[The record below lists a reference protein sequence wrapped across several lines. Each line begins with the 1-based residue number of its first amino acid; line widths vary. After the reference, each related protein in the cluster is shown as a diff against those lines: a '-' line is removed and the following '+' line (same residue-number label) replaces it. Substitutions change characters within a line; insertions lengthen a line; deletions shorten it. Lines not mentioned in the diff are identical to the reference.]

1 MVSREPI
8 HTGLDTERTLAVK
21 KLILSLVVCVAFAV
35 PATAGAAT
43 FSGIVIAKQVRRHA
57 LIVTSKSGRV
67 RTVHTHRLATRV
79 GARVTVHARKL
90 PDGTFSAT
98 KLDLRGHAHKARI
111 HGVVAK
117 RMRGRLLISAGHS
130 VVAVTT
136 RQSFSLNDDGSGPEP
151 GDVVDV
157 TVSTDDQSLDEQD
170 VNEVG
175 RAQRVELEGTVV
187 SLTAPSSS
195 ADGEIV
201 LQVGKS
207 SIDVVVPAGTTLPA
221 LKAGDSVQLKVTL
234 SGTTFTLASAHEE
247 DDNQGDDDDQGDDD
261 GGGGDD

>member
-1 MVSREPI
+1 MVSRGPI
-8 HTGLDTERTLAVK
+8 RNGLDLERTLDVK
-21 KLILSLVVCVAFAV
+21 KLILSLVVCIGFAL

-43 FSGIVIAKQVRRHA
+43 FSGIVIAKQARRHA
-57 LIVTSKSGRV
+57 LIVTSKTGRV

-90 PDGTFSAT
+90 SDGTYSAT
-98 KLDLRGHAHKARI
+98 RLVLRGRAHRARI

-117 RMRGRLLISAGHS
+117 RMRGRLLVAAGHS

-136 RQSFSLNDDGSGPEP
+136 RQSFSLNDDGSGPET

-157 TVSTDDQSLDEQD
+157 TVSTDDQGLDEQD
-170 VNEVG
+170 VDEVG
-175 RAQRVELEGTVV
+175 HTQKLELEGTIV

-221 LKAGDSVQLKVTL
+221 LKAGDSVELTVTL
-234 SGTTFTLASAHEE
+234 SGTTFTLANAHGE
-247 DDNQGDDDDQGDDD
+247 DDDQGDDDQGDDD
-261 GGGGDD
+261 GGGGGD